1 VKVPSLKLADG
12 HTIPQVAL
20 GLWQNKNHS
29 QFDTAFEAA
38 LKAGYRHFDSAQA
51 YGNEQFLGEAW
62 RRSGLKR
69 EELFLTTK
77 IMVQHSGHNRAKRS
91 FEDSLQKLQTEY
103 VDLLLLHFPVTLLR
117 KKTWQALEEIQAAG
131 QAKTIGVSNY
141 MIRHLEEMKDYARVL
156 PAINQVELHVF
167 LQQPEL
173 VKYCH
178 DNNIAVEAYSPL
190 AHAKAMD
197 NTTIASIAK
206 KHNKTYAQIMLR
218 WLIQQDLVILPKS
231 VTPSRIEANIDI
243 FDFQLDD
250 QDMAAISKLDRNMRT
265 LWGSILMP
273 GHQ

>member
-1 VKVPSLKLADG
+1 MKVPSLKLADG
-12 HTIPQVAL
+12 HSIPQVAL
-20 GLWQNKNHS
+20 GLWHNKDHS
-29 QFDTAFEAA
+29 EFDTAFEAA
-38 LKAGYRHFDSAQA
+38 LAAGYRHFDSAQA
-51 YGNEQFLGEAW
+51 YGNEQFLGAAW

-69 EELFLTTK
+69 EEFFITTK
-77 IMVQHSGHNRAKRS
+77 IAVQHFGRNKAKRS
-91 FEDSLQKLQTEY
+91 FEESLQKLQTEY

-141 MIRHLEEMKDYARVL
+141 TIRHLEEMKGYAKVL
-156 PAINQVELHVF
+156 PAVNQVELHVF

-178 DNNIAVEAYSPL
+178 DNDIVVEAYSPL

-197 NTTIASIAK
+197 NTAIANIAK
-206 KHNKTYAQIMLR
+206 KHNKSYAQIMLR

-231 VTPSRIEANIDI
+231 VTPSRIQANIDV

-250 QDMAAISKLDRNMRT
+250 EDLAALAKQDQNLHTAWS
-265 LWGSILMP
+265 P
-273 GHQ
+273 VHVP